1 MLDLKYIINN
11 KLEVIKKLSTRN
23 YDIDNIEKIVTL
35 VEKRNK
41 LIAKLEKLQAER
53 NTLSDEIGIKKRN
66 KQDTSKLMEKVSKIK
81 VEIDK
86 VDVEADELIKKVLK
100 K

>member
-100 K
+100 N

>member
-53 NTLSDEIGIKKRN
+53 NTLSDEIGIKN
-66 KQDTSKLMEKVSKIK
+66 
-81 VEIDK
+81 
-86 VDVEADELIKKVLK
+86 
-100 K
+100 

>member
-53 NTLSDEIGIKKRN
+53 NTLSDEIGIK
-66 KQDTSKLMEKVSKIK
+66 
-81 VEIDK
+81 
-86 VDVEADELIKKVLK
+86 
-100 K
+100 

>member
-66 KQDTSKLMEKVSKIK
+66 KSFKN
-81 VEIDK
+81 
-86 VDVEADELIKKVLK
+86 
-100 K
+100 